1 MAVRTY
7 DSTVQDTVEQVMGL
21 LKEVVG
27 EEWISN
33 DPAILIGYSKDNSFE
48 TAKKPHV
55 VVLPENTEQVQQIV
69 RVAGRFGMAVT
80 PASTAI
86 NCAGGC
92 IPQRGGILLDLRRMD
107 RILEIDAENMTIT
120 IEPAVRF
127 GVAQNL
133 LRQQGLYAINPSGP
147 HTAGVAT
154 NHMDKGIG
162 MPANKFGVGP
172 DHIVSMTFVM
182 PDGEIVKTGSG
193 ALPGAEKV
201 CVEGPG
207 PDMSGLFHSSMG
219 IFGVMTEMTT
229 QVYEWPNVEVLKVAT
244 FETEDLNPVMEF
256 FYDVT
261 REDFVNECSH
271 LQDAYFSWFAT
282 QDSEVAASIVD
293 YIPRNDAIVIL
304 GGENEEEAR
313 LKEEQFL
320 RLVERNGYELM
331 EDSIVDM
338 LSEMIGDICYETKV
352 LQSTMRVTRFFGSFQ
367 VVWFN
372 TNLDRVADLHKKYQ
386 RLADKHFRDNDWR
399 NWDKPFPPTEV
410 TVYSQPL
417 EFGRSVMLELDFFIS
432 FDDSESVKRGLAFG
446 YDAINMVLDD
456 GGLFDRP
463 YGGHGSFSFGTLQ
476 TPRLGTYAELLA
488 ELKRDIDPRN
498 IMAPGRLSLPVN
510 QT

>member
-1 MAVRTY
+1 MAVRPY
-7 DSTVQDTVEQVMGL
+7 DPTVEETVE
-21 LKEVVG
+21 EVVG
-27 EEWISN
+27 LLAEVVGDDWVSS

-55 VVLPENTEQVQQIV
+55 VVLPETTEQVQEIV
-69 RVAGRFGMAVT
+69 RVAGRFGMAIT

-107 RILEIDAENMTIT
+107 RILDIDEENMTIT
-120 IEPAVRF
+120 VQPAVRF
-127 GVAQNL
+127 GVAQNT
-133 LRQQGLYAINPSGP
+133 LRQRGLYTINPSGP

-162 MPANKFGVGP
+162 MPANKFGVGT

-207 PDMSGLFHSSMG
+207 PDMSGLFHASMG
-219 IFGVMTEMTT
+219 TFGVMTEMTT
-229 QVYEWPNVEVLKVAT
+229 QVYEWPAVEVLKVAT
-244 FETEDLNPVMEF
+244 FETEDLDQVTDF
-256 FYDVT
+256 FYEVT

-271 LQDAYFSWFAT
+271 LQDSYFSWFAT
-282 QDSEVAASIVD
+282 DDDDVAESIVE
-293 YIPRNDAIVIL
+293 YIPRNNAIVIL

-320 RLVERNGYELM
+320 RLVERGGYELM
-331 EDSIVDM
+331 ADNIVEM
-338 LSEMIGDICYETKV
+338 LSEMIGDITYECKV
-352 LQSTMRVTRFFGSFQ
+352 LQCTMRVTRFFGSFQ

-372 TNLDRVADLHKKYQ
+372 TNLDRVAELHKKYQ
-386 RLADKHFRDNDWR
+386 RLADKHFRDADWR
-399 NWDKPFPPTEV
+399 NWQVAFPPTEV
-410 TVYSQPL
+410 TVYTQPL
-417 EFGRSVMLELDFFIS
+417 EFGRSTMLELDFFIS

-463 YGGHGSFSFGTLQ
+463 YGGSGSFSFGTLQ
-476 TPRLGTYAELLA
+476 TPRLGTYNELLR

-498 IMAPGRLSLPVN
+498 IMAPGRLNLPL
-510 QT
+510 